1 MASFDIRLLYTSIP
15 PQETMDMCVLKLFE
29 EKNCINDFLKDS
41 FSNML
46 ITGMNDSFALF
57 DSLYYK
63 QRHGIAMSSWL
74 GLTFAIIS
82 LCVHEILCLKKL

>member
-1 MASFDIRLLYTSIP
+1 
-15 PQETMDMCVLKLFE
+15 
-29 EKNCINDFLKDS
+29 
-41 FSNML
+41 ML
-46 ITGMNDSFALF
+46 IIGMDDSFALF

-63 QRHGIAMSSWL
+63 QRDGIAMSSWL